1 MCNYLT
7 CDLEDVPQ
15 WCPAMCS
22 VCNNRVDIIAYD
34 RVVTGS
40 TFPLVVELNSSVAGA
55 RIYVQI
61 GHPASPGRN
70 FVDEVR
76 ADLNS
81 NFQPYLNI
89 STGTSTL
96 RVEVKLKS
104 WLATPR
110 SGYQLVVYLSQPV
123 WARRAEGFATS
134 GRHALQVAAQPVI
147 DFSIDGSGNL
157 PWINGYNGASPSF
170 TLQASWRTSH
180 LYNGTLRI
188 IILVDGPPGRSGY
201 INSRRT
207 SALAQLPSEAT
218 SMPVQVTLASWSP
231 TDSDYTIRLV
241 LTDQLGWS
249 HRLGTSQARRIR
261 LSAPTVAIDGGY
273 AQGGEF
279 SDASTLLRVCKYPS
293 QHVHVPLLFSTQVL
307 EASRIIPIVSNEQRN
322 GWVRRSTPNILQ
334 RGTVSR
340 GSMALELNRWI
351 PAGTFTVVLY
361 ITKDEEGWRSRY
373 MRSNAITIEINECAA
388 LADGE
393 RNVFPS
399 ASDSSADN
407 ANNSN
412 KNTTWT
418 SMTIA
423 AVIAGGSVVLLA
435 VAAVYAHR
443 RNPSAK
449 SPVTAF
455 ASTDMETQ
463 HATSPS
469 NAVAPGPVDAG
480 DITVAERN
488 FAYL

>member
-1 MCNYLT
+1 
-7 CDLEDVPQ
+7 
-15 WCPAMCS
+15 
-22 VCNNRVDIIAYD
+22 
-34 RVVTGS
+34 
-40 TFPLVVELNSSVAGA
+40 
-55 RIYVQI
+55 
-61 GHPASPGRN
+61 
-70 FVDEVR
+70 
-76 ADLNS
+76 
-81 NFQPYLNI
+81 
-89 STGTSTL
+89 
-96 RVEVKLKS
+96 
-104 WLATPR
+104 
-110 SGYQLVVYLSQPV
+110 
-123 WARRAEGFATS
+123 
-134 GRHALQVAAQPVI
+134 
-147 DFSIDGSGNL
+147 
-157 PWINGYNGASPSF
+157 
-170 TLQASWRTSH
+170 
-180 LYNGTLRI
+180 
-188 IILVDGPPGRSGY
+188 
-201 INSRRT
+201 
-207 SALAQLPSEAT
+207 
-218 SMPVQVTLASWSP
+218 
-231 TDSDYTIRLV
+231 
-241 LTDQLGWS
+241 
-249 HRLGTSQARRIR
+249 
-261 LSAPTVAIDGGY
+261 
-273 AQGGEF
+273 
-279 SDASTLLRVCKYPS
+279 
-293 QHVHVPLLFSTQVL
+293 
-307 EASRIIPIVSNEQRN
+307 
-322 GWVRRSTPNILQ
+322 
-334 RGTVSR
+334 
-340 GSMALELNRWI
+340 MALELNRWI